1 MRWWV
6 NRGGMWSNEAMGQ
19 DYAARQ
25 RRRTPYLRVTGVI
38 VLVHVVVLSA
48 LAYGLRP
55 KAKPMFPA
63 PYRPLPPVTLR
74 IIPEPPPVVPA
85 APALPR
91 PVMVQPVV
99 PVLPAPVI
107 GADRRVHQP
116 EIVLKTIQVD

>member
-1 MRWWV
+1 
-6 NRGGMWSNEAMGQ
+6 MWSNEAMGM

-38 VLVHVVVLSA
+38 VLIHVVVLSV

-74 IIPEPPPVVPA
+74 IIPEPPPFVPK
-85 APALPR
+85 APPLPR

-99 PVLPAPVI
+99 PPVPAPVI
-107 GADRRVHQP
+107 GADRRVRQP
-116 EIVLKTIQVD
+116 EIVPKTLQVD